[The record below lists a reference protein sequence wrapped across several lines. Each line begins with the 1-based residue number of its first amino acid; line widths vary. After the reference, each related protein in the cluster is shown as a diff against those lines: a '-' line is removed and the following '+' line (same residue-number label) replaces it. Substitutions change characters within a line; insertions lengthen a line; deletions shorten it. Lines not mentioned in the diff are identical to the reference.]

1 MSTAIAFPYN
11 QTVQAFTPTVGT
23 YQGVTF
29 VICCTS
35 NGLGGGQLQPV
46 GSTSATSTTNYQSPI
61 PFPEGIDADGASNSA
76 MCFLFNAQN
85 GWINQAPPYYFVV
98 GSTAKNL
105 WLYSLTPAE
114 SGDNF
119 TSSNIKQI
127 STGSSGKIEDFDTE
141 VACVY
146 FYSSLNLLFVGGDN
160 GNLYTFQVSWDSS
173 GVPSFSYQ
181 GANENYTSPTG
192 CAVSMTFFY
201 NSTLIPTAQIPN
213 PATASSSNQYIPAG
227 SYQSN
232 STLVSV
238 KITAQCTDTAGNQL
252 SSTLTYTDADVAT
265 IGDISNN
272 NGVLTIVSGSSSTS
286 NLNARYG
293 PYVPAGSYQNSCS
306 EIWIEITATCNTPS
320 GSTAT
325 STLSYPAEAYSTIVD
340 ISNNNGS
347 LILITPVF
355 LVVTGL
361 TQGDMN
367 GSFYFPISLANNGV
381 LPDALGMLSHTQN
394 SVATVVSQE
403 NQTIYTAT
411 QSAIVANAF
420 IDLGG
425 STGATLWDA
434 SSNNELILS
443 MVGVPNPQG
452 YTYQGNFSKG
462 ALVVG
467 TVSSSST
474 ATNTTPGN
482 LYAIDP
488 NASPAYVY
496 TMASSSNTSDP
507 LTGAPYSLFA
517 DCNYH
522 LFVNFGSTGLLLY
535 DLPSDSSATTTSG
548 SSASSDPVNLIPN
561 VTSSTKEGWWKWVL
575 LGVLLAAAIIVVSVA
590 TAGTGDAVV
599 ADVVADEAEADA
611 AESSVDAAADDGGD
625 GAEGGG
631 EGADGDGGGEGNSG
645 SDDAS
650 LTSQQNQGGTCAVI
664 KGNQIYPFYIN
675 GALLQI
681 PADTPADVVTAILK
695 EYNVLFQLG

>member
-1 MSTAIAFPYN
+1 MGTEIAFPYN
-11 QTVQAFTPTVGT
+11 QTVQAFTPTSGT
-23 YQGVTF
+23 YQNVTF
-29 VICCTS
+29 VICCTN

-46 GSTSATSTTNYQSPI
+46 GTTSDTSTTNYQSPI
-61 PFPEGIDADGASNSA
+61 PFPEGIDADGGINSA

-85 GWINQAPPYYFVV
+85 GWINQTAPYYFVV
-98 GSTAKNL
+98 GTTAKNL
-105 WLYSLTPAE
+105 WLYSLTPAG

-119 TSSNIKQI
+119 TSSNIKQL
-127 STGSSGKIEDFDTE
+127 STGSGSSGKIEDFDTE
-141 VACVY
+141 VACIY

-160 GNLYTFQVSWDSS
+160 GNLYTFQVTWDSS
-173 GVPSFSYQ
+173 GEPSFSYQ
-181 GANENYTSPTG
+181 GSNENYTSPTG

-201 NSTLIPTAQIPN
+201 NSTLTPN
-213 PATASSSNQYIPAG
+213 SSAATSSNQYIPAG

-232 STLVSV
+232 STVVSV
-238 KITAQCTDTAGNQL
+238 KITAQCTNNAGNQV
-252 SSTLTYTDADVAT
+252 SSTLTYTDADAAN
-265 IGDISNN
+265 IGEINN
-272 NGVLTIVSGSSSTS
+272 VNGVLTIASGSSSTS
-286 NLNARYG
+286 NPNTSYG

-306 EIWIEITATCNTPS
+306 EIWIEITASCTTPS
-320 GSTAT
+320 GGTAT
-325 STLSYPAEAYSTIVD
+325 STLSYPADAYNTIVD

-361 TQGDMN
+361 MQGDTN

-420 IDLGG
+420 NDLGG
-425 STGATLWDA
+425 STGATIWDA
-434 SSNNELILS
+434 SNNNELILS

-452 YTYQGNFSKG
+452 YTYKGNFSKG

-488 NASPAYVY
+488 NASPTYVY

-507 LTGAPYSLFA
+507 LTGAPYSLYA

-535 DLPSDSSATTTSG
+535 DLPNDSSATTTSG
-548 SSASSDPVNLIPN
+548 SSTSSDPVNLIPN

-575 LGVLLAAAIIVVSVA
+575 LGALIAAGIIVGIA
-590 TAGTGDAVV
+590 TGGSGDLLM

-611 AESSVDAAADDGGD
+611 AESLVDAAADGGGD
-625 GAEGGG
+625 GAEAGG
-631 EGADGDGGGEGNSG
+631 EGADGGGDGGGDG
-645 SDDAS
+645 
-650 LTSQQNQGGTCAVI
+650 L
-664 KGNQIYPFYIN
+664 
-675 GALLQI
+675 
-681 PADTPADVVTAILK
+681 
-695 EYNVLFQLG
+695 